1 MRPRSLGVR
10 GSPSASAACPPQ
22 PWQICLRVNGAKAA
36 YPPPRE
42 FGAEAVVRITGL
54 RGAHMDTYWQRTP
67 SVH

>member
-1 MRPRSLGVR
+1 MRPRCLACGALLLQMLV
-10 GSPSASAACPPQ
+10 PASTMA
-22 PWQICLRVNGAKAA
+22 ICLRVNGAKAA